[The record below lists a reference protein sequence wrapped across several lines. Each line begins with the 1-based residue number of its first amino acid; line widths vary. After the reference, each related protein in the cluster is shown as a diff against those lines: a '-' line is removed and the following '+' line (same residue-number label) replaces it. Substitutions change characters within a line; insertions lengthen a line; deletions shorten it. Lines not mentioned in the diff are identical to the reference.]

1 MPNKENVIQDIESIP
16 IDEEE
21 QETSSRSGGAKFLSY
36 GKYFLVVLVLAIQ
49 ILLAYTIV
57 DKNYEQIYGMLNVS
71 QSEEIVE
78 YQFEELIV
86 NPAGT
91 NGHRFL
97 VVEIALELSDIEH
110 QALIEEHKQEIVHNM
125 LAALSTR
132 TIDQLIRLQERE
144 VLRNELKEIINS
156 VIGVR
161 SVRNLYYT
169 KYIMQ

>member
-1 MPNKENVIQDIESIP
+1 MPSNVSEIQDIESIP
-16 IDEEE
+16 IEEE
-21 QETSSRSGGAKFLSY
+21 EGSIAGGSKFLSY
-36 GKYFLVVLVLAIQ
+36 GKYFLIVLVLAVQ
-49 ILLAYTIV
+49 ILLAYTLV
-57 DKNYEQIYGMLNVS
+57 DKNYEEIHGMLNITNSGNV
-71 QSEEIVE
+71 VE

-91 NGHRFL
+91 NGQRFL

-110 QALIEEHKQEIVHNM
+110 QSLVEKHKQEIVHNM

-132 TIDQLIRLQERE
+132 SINQLTHLEERE

>member
-1 MPNKENVIQDIESIP
+1 MPSNVNEIQDIESIP
-16 IDEEE
+16 IEEE
-21 QETSSRSGGAKFLSY
+21 ESILSGGAKFLSY

-57 DKNYEQIYGMLNVS
+57 DKNYEEIYGMLNISNTENV
-71 QSEEIVE
+71 VE

-91 NGHRFL
+91 NGQRFL
-97 VVEIALELSDIEH
+97 VVEIALELSDAEH
-110 QALIEEHKQEIVHNM
+110 QSLIDKHKQEIVHNM

-132 TIDQLIRLQERE
+132 TINQLIQLEERE

-156 VIGVR
+156 VIGER